1 MKTIDEAAKEIYSY
15 NVDEFTWI
23 SDEKRDSFITGVE
36 FAQRWIPV
44 EEELPEKQGCYFV
57 KVKNSFP
64 KNCDIIVAEF
74 YEDNKTFYSES
85 SDYPIKDAISWRPI
99 ELK

>member
-1 MKTIDEAAKEIYSY
+1 MKTIDEAVKEIYSY

-23 SDEKRDSFITGVE
+23 SDEKRDAFITGVE

-44 EEELPEKQGCYFV
+44 EEELPENFTTVIV
-57 KVKNSFP
+57 KDGKENPIRSL
-64 KNCDIIVAEF
+64 AL
-74 YEDNKTFYSES
+74 YEDNEFYP
-85 SDYPIKDAISWRPI
+85 DFLLKHNQVTHWRPI